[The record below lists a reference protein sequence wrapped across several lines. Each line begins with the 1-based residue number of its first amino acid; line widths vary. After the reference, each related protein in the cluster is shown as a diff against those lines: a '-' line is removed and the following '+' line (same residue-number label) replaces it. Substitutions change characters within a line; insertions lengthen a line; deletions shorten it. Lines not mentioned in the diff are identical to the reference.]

1 MFGWTTS
8 QFDFVLNTV
17 VSSLVSY
24 FPLLSVL
31 IPVWRTVL
39 FGDNWLYPQVQRWSM
54 WTKLRSWVFQTL
66 DINDWLKYGNWS
78 KPDQSKWIWGKS
90 CFCSFQYNV
99 KLGTTAAI
107 FTIIKKKKFTWWWI
121 NTSQKWSQ
129 IPLENVKL
137 WIKPHLKSSLPLD
150 FPVAWVNELF
160 LFNHLELNFS
170 FATKSTL
177 TDTEIFKFY
186 KVEAYPSRYMTQTVS
201 TRHSKTKL
209 KDRECV

>member
-1 MFGWTTS
+1 MIG
-8 QFDFVLNTV
+8 
-17 VSSLVSY
+17 
-24 FPLLSVL
+24 LSM
-31 IPVWRTVL
+31 
-39 FGDNWLYPQVQRWSM
+39 GM
-54 WTKLRSWVFQTL
+54 
-66 DINDWLKYGNWS
+66 WS
-78 KPDQSKWIWGKS
+78 KPDQSKWIWGER

-107 FTIIKKKKFTWWWI
+107 FNIIKKKKSTRGWI
-121 NTSQKWSQ
+121 NTSQNWSQ

-160 LFNHLELNFS
+160 LFSHLELNFS

-186 KVEAYPSRYMTQTVS
+186 KVEAYPGRYMTVS
-201 TRHSKTKL
+201 TRQSKTKL
-209 KDRECV
+209 KDRVCVDLHEV